1 MFMWF
6 FIFALMVF
14 RDQLLFLPLARRR
27 FRILT
32 GITFLSAVLSLSVS
46 YVMMRRVG
54 VEGALIGV
62 LTGEISSVLGLVL
75 LSTLEMRRSTQD
87 LQPA

>member
-1 MFMWF
+1 
-6 FIFALMVF
+6 
-14 RDQLLFLPLARRR
+14 
-27 FRILT
+27 
-32 GITFLSAVLSLSVS
+32 
-46 YVMMRRVG
+46 MMRRVG

-62 LTGEISSVLGLVL
+62 LTGEIISVLGLVL